1 MSGAEYNMPDIIQN
15 PLDAS
20 PALAPPSEGG
30 YWTGNAHPSHM
41 VSLASVLKSG
51 ADVIDE
57 IHFAQDNTLSGSLH
71 DIFLGHQLS
80 TGSNGDIGQKIPSA
94 HSRKERSCTLR
105 YSARATQT
113 LLSARQRGGRKSRRM
128 PSSPSLTTTRRM
140 TFLRRPMAY
149 WLTRGRILLSRVMK
163 PSRILSSRVTS
174 KFLFRCNQNTCM

>member
-80 TGSNGDIGQKIPSA
+80 TGSNGDIGQKKYPQRTAEKNGAAPCDTAPAPPKRFCRRGSVA
-94 HSRKERSCTLR
+94 EERAEEC
-105 YSARATQT
+105 
-113 LLSARQRGGRKSRRM
+113 
-128 PSSPSLTTTRRM
+128 
-140 TFLRRPMAY
+140 LRR
-149 WLTRGRILLSRVMK
+149 LR
-163 PSRILSSRVTS
+163 
-174 KFLFRCNQNTCM
+174 